1 MRLIKT
7 FSQFLTE
14 AEAPAPA
21 TPQPAAQDDTALLK
35 QACGAWQTMDP
46 AKQTEFKEWTK
57 TKTGT
62 QYPYDPSVA
71 CEMVNVQDGA
81 KNAIRN
87 DKDREILK
95 ELIKRSSVK
104 NEAKQEASG
113 WPQLYAELSK
123 LNSPKIIKWTDADG
137 ANVSLNWG
145 STKEAGHRVGI
156 SIKNFD
162 PRVSVVGDDAA
173 KVKAELLKAGLKDE
187 AGDPSWNGIEPKTAI
202 AAITNAVKS
211 NSL

>member
-1 MRLIKT
+1 MKLIKN
-7 FSQFLTE
+7 FQQFLNE
-14 AEAPAPA
+14 AEAMAPA
-21 TPQPAAQDDTALLK
+21 TPQPAAQDDTALMK
-35 QACGAWQTMDP
+35 QACGVWKTMDP

-57 TKTGT
+57 TKYGMK
-62 QYPYDPSVA
+62 YPYDPGVP
-71 CEMVNVQDGA
+71 CEMTDVQLAA
-81 KNAIRN
+81 KNAIQN

-95 ELIKRSSVK
+95 ELIKRGSVK

-145 STKEAGHRVGI
+145 STKEAGHSVGI

-162 PRVSVVGDDAA
+162 PRVSVVGDDSA

-187 AGDPSWNGIEPKTAI
+187 AGDPSWNGIDPKTAI
-202 AAITNAVKS
+202 TAITNAVKS